1 MKIEIVKDI
10 LFDFF
15 GILGVILIIL
25 LMIWAIIC
33 LFNRIFKF
41 SKYIIMYF
49 EYKRKS
55 ELYNL
60 KDKLILCKNGDI
72 SYSCVS
78 DLKERKKILRN
89 AIQKTEQTEELH
101 KKYMK

>member
-15 GILGVILIIL
+15 GILGVILIML

-33 LFNRIFKF
+33 LFDRIFKF
-41 SKYIIMYF
+41 SKYI
-49 EYKRKS
+49 
-55 ELYNL
+55 L
-60 KDKLILCKNGDI
+60 KDTLILCKNGDV

-78 DLKERKKILRN
+78 DLKERKKILYN
-89 AIQKTEQTEELH
+89 AIKKTERLEELH
-101 KKYMK
+101 KNI